1 MFKHKFQNI
10 EMISNKKYVS
20 SRKIIIFFYGLGC
33 TSNDVEFLLKRK
45 LLSRFQLI
53 IVDLPGHNNQK
64 YNSENL
70 TIFSR
75 KIYLFLLKK
84 NIKDIIFFGHSIGG
98 IIPIL
103 LMKTF
108 LRNKIKVKRFI
119 NYEGNLTEADTE
131 TLTKKTISY
140 DREEFVLKKY
150 DALLNKS
157 EQSND
162 DYIKQWS
169 KSLKKT
175 SSYAFYD
182 FSSECVKLSNSNE
195 LLKYFRSSVK
205 KKVYLS
211 GEKTNIKEPECFY
224 GSIRF
229 KIKNCGHFSYFEN
242 KREFGRVFEQLI
254 LKKI

>member
-20 SRKIIIFFYGLGC
+20 SRKIIFFFYGLGC
-33 TSNDVEFLLKRK
+33 SSNDLDFLLKRK
-45 LLSRFQLI
+45 FLSRFQLI
-53 IVDLPGHNNQK
+53 IVDLPGHNSQR
-64 YNSENL
+64 YNFETL
-70 TIFSR
+70 TVFTR
-75 KIYLFLLKK
+75 KIYLFILKK

-98 IIPIL
+98 IVPIL
-103 LMKTF
+103 LMKNF

-140 DREEFVLKKY
+140 NREEFVFKKY
-150 DALLNKS
+150 NSLLSKS
-157 EQSND
+157 EQSNY

-182 FSSECVKLSNSNE
+182 LSSECVKLSNTNE
-195 LLKYFRSSVK
+195 LLKYFRSSLK

-211 GEKTNIKEPECFY
+211 GEKTNIKEPEYFY

-229 KIKNCGHFSYFEN
+229 KIKNCGHFSFFEN
-242 KREFGRVFEQLI
+242 KREFGKIFEKLI

>member
-1 MFKHKFQNI
+1 M
-10 EMISNKKYVS
+10 
-20 SRKIIIFFYGLGC
+20 
-33 TSNDVEFLLKRK
+33 KRK

-98 IIPIL
+98 IVPIL

-150 DALLNKS
+150 NALLNKRAP
-157 EQSND
+157 ND

-169 KSLKKT
+169 KSLKRHLHMH
-175 SSYAFYD
+175 FMI
-182 FSSECVKLSNSNE
+182 
-195 LLKYFRSSVK
+195 
-205 KKVYLS
+205 YLV
-211 GEKTNIKEPECFY
+211 N
-224 GSIRF
+224 
-229 KIKNCGHFSYFEN
+229 
-242 KREFGRVFEQLI
+242 V
-254 LKKI
+254 